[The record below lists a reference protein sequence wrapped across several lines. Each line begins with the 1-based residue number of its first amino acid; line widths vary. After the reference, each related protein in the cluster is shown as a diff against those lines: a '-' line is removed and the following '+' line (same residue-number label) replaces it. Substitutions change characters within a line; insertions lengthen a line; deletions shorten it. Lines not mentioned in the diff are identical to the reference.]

1 VISRRLID
9 TTVLLLAL
17 ALAMGIYLIHLEHEQ
32 QLTQQPLPE
41 PQHVSPP
48 PPSAAMA
55 SVTLWVAND
64 ETSTLRP
71 QSVSVRLSS
80 DRQQRAEDVLR
91 ALLKLYLAAGSP
103 HRMGAASEI
112 HDVYLAAP
120 SIAIVDVNAA
130 FADEQTSGVLA
141 EELTLASFVQSL
153 FTNVPGL
160 LRVKFLIDGKD
171 RDTLAGHADLTGFY
185 DASQIAQLAKQL
197 SQE

>member
-1 VISRRLID
+1 MISRHIVA

-17 ALAMGIYLIHLEHEQ
+17 ALAMGIYLVHLEHKQ
-32 QLTQQPLPE
+32 QFTPQTVSE

-71 QSVSVRLSS
+71 QSVSVPLSS
-80 DRQQRAEDVLR
+80 DRQQRADDVLR
-91 ALLKLYLAAGSP
+91 ALLKVYLAPGSP
-103 HRMGAASEI
+103 HRMSAASEI
-112 HDVYLAAP
+112 HDVYLAATG
-120 SIAIVDVNAA
+120 IAVIDVNAA

-141 EELTLASFVQSL
+141 EELTLASFVQTLS
-153 FTNVPGL
+153 TNVPGL

-171 RDTLAGHADLTGFY
+171 RDTLAGHADLSGFY
-185 DASQIAQLAKQL
+185 DISQIAQLAKQL
-197 SQE
+197 SSE

>member
-1 VISRRLID
+1 MISRHLVA

-17 ALAMGIYLIHLEHEQ
+17 ALAMGSYLVHLEHEQ
-32 QLTQQPLPE
+32 QFTPQAVSE

-55 SVTLWVAND
+55 SVTLWIAND
-64 ETSTLRP
+64 ETGALRP
-71 QSVSVRLSS
+71 QSVSVPLSS

-91 ALLKLYLAAGSP
+91 ALLKLYLASGSP

-120 SIAIVDVNAA
+120 GIAIVDVNAA

-141 EELTLASFVQSL
+141 EELTLTSFVETLSA
-153 FTNVPGL
+153 NVPGL
-160 LRVKFLIDGKD
+160 LRVKFLVDGKD

-185 DASQIAQLAKQL
+185 DVSQIAQLARQL
-197 SQE
+197 SSE